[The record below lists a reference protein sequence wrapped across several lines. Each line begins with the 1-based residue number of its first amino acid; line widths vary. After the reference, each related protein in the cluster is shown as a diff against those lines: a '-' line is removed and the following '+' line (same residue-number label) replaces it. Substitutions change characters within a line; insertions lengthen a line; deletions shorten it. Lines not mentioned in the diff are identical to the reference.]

1 MYFMNFKY
9 AIDKAEG
16 MVSDF
21 KPFKYKEINT
31 DIDRIYRFVQR
42 EKTNNPN
49 IGDFSIYNLLNTYNS
64 RLKTVSFYNEHTL
77 NQVTAYNACL
87 YLLKNSKK
95 YNEITDYIEKN
106 NLSSDKDF
114 FMHTN
119 SFDENLTNLL
129 LFMRH
134 LYPKVESE
142 IRKNYGPI
150 FDSILDLDKSRQEKY
165 SMAEKMLARLPLIQ
179 RKRYLDAFELLLD
192 GMPAYMRTYLDY
204 TESSI
209 REDLIQSNT
218 ELVSLFDSMG
228 YLDEWI
234 ETANNQFDEIG
245 LSELKQDKNAIKTG
259 LSPEI
264 QKTLSTVDLLGINIM
279 YTNRALHILNSYSRA
294 MYAISEFNLEP
305 LLLNGSEAPQI
316 ETEDL
321 KNVLLKMELFYY
333 PTEAYY
339 TENETK
345 IEELTRSGELILD
358 DDNSDRRYYSMT
370 PLEEEL
376 KKSYGKE
383 YKEYFSKRLP
393 ASKNDVGENMV
404 RFSQF
409 ANAIHRLK
417 SSKNRIALS
426 LYSFLEL
433 NDNQKRNYRIVVDR
447 ISKDGTFG
455 EVKHFVDF
463 AVDINSMF
471 PVNVHL
477 PQNIFSDFAKEYFKS
492 PIVPIYAGSDD
503 WNMPNGRRVKSHIM
517 VPWNKKNKKTIKQVS
532 KNNKAYSQKIVD
544 HFRFLSDETCIPMH
558 FKKSPKDKQIHKTYI
573 NLDTNSILERTKE
586 GIFIKV
592 LPQGQGDDERFDR

>member
-1 MYFMNFKY
+1 
-9 AIDKAEG
+9 
-16 MVSDF
+16 
-21 KPFKYKEINT
+21 
-31 DIDRIYRFVQR
+31 
-42 EKTNNPN
+42 
-49 IGDFSIYNLLNTYNS
+49 
-64 RLKTVSFYNEHTL
+64 
-77 NQVTAYNACL
+77 
-87 YLLKNSKK
+87 
-95 YNEITDYIEKN
+95 
-106 NLSSDKDF
+106 
-114 FMHTN
+114 MHTN

-179 RKRYLDAFELLLD
+179 RKRYLDAFKLLLD

-358 DDNSDRRYYSMT
+358 DDNLDRRYYSMK
-370 PLEEEL
+370 PLETEL
-376 KKSYGKE
+376 RKSYGKE
-383 YKEYFSKRLP
+383 YTSYFSKLLQG
-393 ASKNDVGENMV
+393 SKNDVGEDMV
-404 RFSQF
+404 KYSQF

-426 LYSFLEL
+426 LYSLLEL
-433 NDNQKRNYRIVVDR
+433 SDKQKINYGIVVDSF
-447 ISKDGTFG
+447 SKDGTFG
-455 EVKHFVDF
+455 ELKHFVDF

-477 PQNIFSDFAKEYFKS
+477 PQNIFADFAKEYFKT

-503 WNMPNGRRVKSHIM
+503 WNVADEKRVKSHVM
-517 VPWNKKNKKTIKQVS
+517 VPWNKKTRKTIKQLS
-532 KNNKAYSQKIVD
+532 KSNNACSQKIVD
-544 HFRFLSDETCIPMH
+544 HFRFLSDGNCEPIH
-558 FKKSPKDKQIHKTYI
+558 FKKTPKDKQIHKKYI